1 MNVIVAY
8 SKSNR
13 GIGSNNQ
20 LPPWN
25 LQRDLA
31 RFRQITKDAPVN
43 RKNVVVMGRKT
54 WESLPKSYRPL
65 KGRINIV
72 LTRNTSEELKKEI
85 ESHLDT
91 YVYHNFGECMQDVYI
106 NRYTLNNDKLSE
118 CIREINEVF
127 VVGGESI
134 YREALQSQYCHRIIA
149 TEVYKK
155 YECDTFFPEFSLV
168 NFNEFSPNKFNP
180 NKLSEA
186 KENEFVISNVS
197 EFMEENG
204 VYYRYVTYHKYSS
217 TLEIP
222 IWRNQEEQQYLDCLH
237 NIVKNGI
244 ETEDRTNVGTYSLFA
259 QKFSYNLQDT
269 FPALTTRR
277 CFFRGIFEELMFY
290 ISGKTDNTILTDKN
304 IHVWDGN
311 TTRKFLDKRGLSH
324 YPEGDLGE
332 TYGFNYRHYGANY
345 IDCKQDYTG
354 QGFDQLAYVIDLI
367 KNNPNS
373 RRMLINLWNPGTLHK
388 AALPACM
395 MQYQFYVDTKKNLLN
410 LQVYIRSSD
419 FFLANNWNACTAA
432 LLVHMICNL
441 EDVELTPG
449 TLSVV
454 TGDTHVYK
462 SHLDQVNENLRR
474 TPKPFPKLVV
484 NTQAK
489 KIEDYVYANF
499 KLVGYYPD
507 PSISAPMAV

>member
-1 MNVIVAY
+1 MNIIVAY

-20 LPPWN
+20 LPPWKLKN
-25 LQRDLA
+25 DLA
-31 RFRQITKDAPVN
+31 RFRLITKDAPEKT
-43 RKNVVVMGRKT
+43 KNIVIMGRKT
-54 WESLPKSYRPL
+54 WESLPASCRPL
-65 KGRINIV
+65 KGRINVV
-72 LTRNTSEELKKEI
+72 LTRNTSKEFKNEI
-85 ESHLDT
+85 QSNADT
-91 YVYHNFGECMQDVYI
+91 YVYHDFNDCVQDLYI
-106 NRYTLNNDKLSE
+106 KKS
-118 CIREINEVF
+118 EINVYNFKINKVF
-127 VVGGESI
+127 VIGGESI
-134 YREALQSQYCHRIIA
+134 YREALNSKHCNRIIA

-155 YECDTFFPEFSLV
+155 YECDAFFPEFSV
-168 NFNEFSPNKFNP
+168 TNP
-180 NKLSEA
+180 LKLEEA
-186 KENEFVISNVS
+186 NSSDFVISNVS
-197 EFMEENG
+197 KFMNENNG
-204 VYYRYVTYHKYSS
+204 SEDIYYRYITYSRYTPEYQEFTNVPLWQNH
-217 TLEIP
+217 
-222 IWRNQEEQQYLDCLH
+222 EEQQYLDCLH
-237 NIVKNGI
+237 NIITNGI
-244 ETEDRTNVGTYSLFA
+244 ETQDRTNVGTYSLFA
-259 QKFSYNLQDT
+259 QKFTYDLEDT

-277 CFFRGIFEELMFY
+277 FFFRGIFEELMFY

-311 TTRKFLDKRGLSH
+311 TTREFLDKRGLSH

-354 QGFDQLAYVIDLI
+354 QGFDQLSYVIDLI

-373 RRMLINLWNPGTLHK
+373 RRMLINLWNPSTLHK

-395 MQYQFYVDTKKNLLN
+395 MQYQFYVNTRENKLN

-441 EDVELTPG
+441 DGVELTPG

-462 SHLDQVNENLRR
+462 SHLEQVKENLKR
-474 TPKPFPKLVV
+474 TPKPYPKLIVK
-484 NTQAK
+484 NRAK
-489 KIEDYVYANF
+489 NIEDYVYGDF
-499 KLVGYYPD
+499 KLVGYHPD

>member
-25 LQRDLA
+25 LKKDLA
-31 RFRQITKDAPVN
+31 RFRLITKDAPVN
-43 RKNVVVMGRKT
+43 KKNVVIMGRKT
-54 WESLPKSYRPL
+54 WESLPETYRPL

-72 LTRNTSEELKKEI
+72 LTRNTSELKQEI
-85 ESHLDT
+85 ESHPDT
-91 YVYHNFGECMQDVYI
+91 YVYHNFSQCMEDLYI
-106 NRYTLNNDKLSE
+106 NRYNMNNKKLSE

-127 VVGGESI
+127 VIGGESI
-134 YREALQSQYCHRIIA
+134 YQEALQSKYCNRIMT

-155 YECDTFFPEFSLV
+155 YECDAFFPEFSLV
-168 NFNEFSPNKFNP
+168 NSNTSNTLKPNNIQ
-180 NKLSEA
+180 
-186 KENEFVISNVS
+186 ENEFVISNVS
-197 EFMEENG
+197 AFMEENG
-204 VYYRYVTYHKYSS
+204 VYYRYITYHRYSPK
-217 TLEIP
+217 LEIP
-222 IWRNQEEQQYLDCLH
+222 IWRNEEECQYLDCLR
-237 NIVKNGI
+237 NIIEHGI
-244 ETEDRTNVGTYSLFA
+244 QTEDRTNVGTYSLFA

-290 ISGKTDNTILTDKN
+290 ISGKTDNTLLTDKN

-311 TTRKFLDKRGLSH
+311 TTREFLDNRGLSH

-345 IDCKQDYTG
+345 IDCKQDYSG

-395 MQYQFYVDTKKNLLN
+395 MQYQFYVNTRENKLN

-441 EDVELTPG
+441 EGIELTPG

-462 SHLDQVNENLRR
+462 SHLEQVTENLKRI
-474 TPKPFPKLVV
+474 PKPYPKLV
-484 NTQAK
+484 AK
-489 KIEDYVYANF
+489 TRAKNIEDYVYSDF

>member
-1 MNVIVAY
+1 MNIIVAY

-25 LQRDLA
+25 LKNDLA
-31 RFRQITKDAPVN
+31 RFRLITKDAPEN
-43 RKNVVVMGRKT
+43 TKNIVIMGRKT
-54 WESLPKSYRPL
+54 WESLPASCRPL

-72 LTRNTSEELKKEI
+72 LTRNTSEEFKNEI
-85 ESHLDT
+85 QSNVDT
-91 YVYHNFGECMQDVYI
+91 YVYHDFNDCVQDLYI
-106 NRYTLNNDKLSE
+106 KKS
-118 CIREINEVF
+118 EINVYNFKINKVF
-127 VVGGESI
+127 VIGGESI
-134 YREALQSQYCHRIIA
+134 YQEALNSKYCNRILA

-155 YECDTFFPEFSLV
+155 YECDAFFPDFKV
-168 NFNEFSPNKFNP
+168 ANP
-180 NKLSEA
+180 LKIKEA
-186 KENEFVISNVS
+186 DSSDFVISNVS
-197 EFMEENG
+197 KFMNENNG
-204 VYYRYVTYHKYSS
+204 TEDIYYRYITYSRHNPDY
-217 TLEIP
+217 LECIN
-222 IWRNQEEQQYLDCLH
+222 IQLWQNHEEQQYLDCLY
-237 NIVKNGI
+237 NIITTGI
-244 ETEDRTNVGTYSLFA
+244 ETQDRTNVGTYSLFA
-259 QKFSYNLQDT
+259 QKFTYDLEDT

-277 CFFRGIFEELMFY
+277 FFFRGIFEELMFY
-290 ISGKTDNTILTDKN
+290 ISGKTDNNILTEKN

-311 TTRKFLDKRGLSH
+311 TTREFLDARGLSH

-373 RRMLINLWNPGTLHK
+373 RRMLINLWNPSTLHK

-395 MQYQFYVDTKKNLLN
+395 MQYQFYVNTRENKLN

-441 EDVELTPG
+441 EGINLTPG
-449 TLSVV
+449 TLSVI

-462 SHLDQVNENLRR
+462 SHLEQVNENLKR
-474 TPKPFPKLVV
+474 TPKPYPKLIVK
-484 NTQAK
+484 NNPK
-489 KIEDYVYANF
+489 NIEDYVYGDF
-499 KLVGYYPD
+499 KLVGYHPD

>member
-1 MNVIVAY
+1 MNIIVAY

-25 LQRDLA
+25 LKNDLA
-31 RFRQITKDAPVN
+31 RFRLITNDAPQN
-43 RKNVVVMGRKT
+43 TKNIVIMGRKT
-54 WESLPKSYRPL
+54 WESLPTSCRPL

-72 LTRNTSEELKKEI
+72 LTRNTSVEFINEI
-85 ESHLDT
+85 QSNTDT
-91 YVYHNFGECMQDVYI
+91 YVFNDFNKCIEDLYMNKSDINVYNFNI
-106 NRYTLNNDKLSE
+106 NK
-118 CIREINEVF
+118 VF
-127 VVGGESI
+127 VIGGESI
-134 YREALQSQYCHRIIA
+134 YREALNSKYCDRILA

-155 YECDTFFPEFSLV
+155 YECDAFFPEFTV
-168 NFNEFSPNKFNP
+168 ANP
-180 NKLSEA
+180 NPLKLKEA
-186 KENEFVISNVS
+186 GRSDFVISNVS
-197 EFMEENG
+197 QFMNESNG
-204 VYYRYVTYHKYSS
+204 DEDIYYRYVTYIRYKSDCDPYINIS
-217 TLEIP
+217 
-222 IWRNQEEQQYLDCLH
+222 IWENREEQQYLDCLQ
-237 NIVKNGI
+237 NIITTGI
-244 ETEDRTNVGTYSLFA
+244 ETNDRTNVGTYSLFS
-259 QKFSYNLQDT
+259 QKFTYDLEDT

-311 TTRKFLDKRGLSH
+311 TTREFLDKRGLTH

-332 TYGFNYRHYGANY
+332 TYGFNYRHYGAKY

-367 KNNPNS
+367 KNDPHS
-373 RRMLINLWNPGTLHK
+373 RRMLINLWNPSTLHK

-395 MQYQFYVDTKKNLLN
+395 MQYQFNVNTRENKLN

-419 FFLANNWNACTAA
+419 FFLANNWNTCTAA

-441 EDVELTPG
+441 DGVELTPG

-462 SHLDQVNENLRR
+462 SHLEQVNENLRR
-474 TPKPFPKLVV
+474 TPKPYPKLIVK
-484 NTQAK
+484 NSAK
-489 KIEDYVYANF
+489 NIEDYVYGDF

-507 PSISAPMAV
+507 PSIVAPMAV